1 MLYADSCM
9 LWYAEQ
15 LVITGSWWLSC
26 SCLLSSF
33 KICYKITLRIHTS
46 RLDHWLVDLTSVL
59 CGHGPQFQSRHWVG
73 CGLIFLIENP
83 TQYSKNISTWEKTP
97 TRCICRVGTG
107 HKNLAWCLPVR
118 PGPEKKM
125 GFWPDPS
132 LTLSDAWTWVYTEIK
147 QNHMN
152 VWYVTALLK
161 SGPQTVK
168 LSFPEGLDEDAPLLY
183 C

>member
-46 RLDHWLVDLTSVL
+46 RLDHWLVALTSVL

-83 TQYSKNISTWEKTP
+83 TQYSKNISTWEKNPNP
-97 TRCICRVGTG
+97 TSVGWAQAKKIWPDVCRSGLG
-107 HKNLAWCLPVR
+107 QKKN
-118 PGPEKKM
+118 M

-132 LTLSDAWTWVYTEIK
+132 LTLSDAWSLERGSTQK
-147 QNHMN
+147 
-152 VWYVTALLK
+152 
-161 SGPQTVK
+161 
-168 LSFPEGLDEDAPLLY
+168 
-183 C
+183 